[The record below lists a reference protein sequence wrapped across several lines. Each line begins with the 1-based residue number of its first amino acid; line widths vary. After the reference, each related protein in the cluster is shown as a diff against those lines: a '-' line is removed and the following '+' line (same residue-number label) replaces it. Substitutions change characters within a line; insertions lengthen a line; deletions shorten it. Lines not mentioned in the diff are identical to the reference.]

1 MTLSSALLASVA
13 IPPEVAWCYAVSAV
27 VSVVGLSVIFLGGY
41 WAKARG
47 LEKLIIFGPLFY
59 AVPIAAFGTQHF
71 MTPKDIA
78 AMVPEFIPWHMFW
91 TYFIGACFIAA
102 GLSLATRIQAQLAA
116 ALLGFTFFVFVTT
129 MDIPSWLH
137 TPHDRFATAL
147 MLRELSFSSGA
158 LALAASLTA
167 RWRERQTHPLAIWAR
182 YTIAVTIL
190 FYSFEQFLHADHVPG
205 LPLEMVTSTRIPAHA
220 FWTYLTAAVFAVT
233 GILLLVGKMTRLAA
247 AVTGL
252 SIFVVELVVYL
263 PIAWWERAS
272 LEGINY
278 LYDTLMFCGAVLM
291 LAAAMPPET
300 RESASTA
307 ASQSP
312 AA

>member
-1 MTLSSALLASVA
+1 MHFASILLAVA
-13 IPPEVAWCYAVSAV
+13 IPREVTWCYAVSAV
-27 VSVVGLSVIFLGGY
+27 VWVVGLCVIFLGGY

-47 LEKLIIFGPLFY
+47 MEKLIIFGPLFY
-59 AVPIAAFGTQHF
+59 AVPIAAFGTEHF
-71 MTPKDIA
+71 MIPKDIA
-78 AMVPEFIPWHMFW
+78 SMVPEFIPWHMFW

-102 GLSLATRIQAQLAA
+102 GFSLATKIQAQLAA

-129 MDIPSWLH
+129 MDIPGWLH

-167 RWRERQTHPLAIWAR
+167 QWRERQKHILATWAR

-190 FYSFEQFLHADHVPG
+190 FYSFEQFLHADHVPA
-205 LPLEMVTSTRIPAHA
+205 LPLEMVTPTRIPLHS
-220 FWTYLTAAVFAVT
+220 FWTYFVASVFAVT
-233 GILLLVGKMTRLAA
+233 GILLLAGVKTRFAA

-252 SIFVVELVVYL
+252 SILVVELIVYV

-291 LAAAMPPET
+291 LAAAMPLGTNSET
-300 RESASTA
+300 H
-307 ASQSP
+307 Q
-312 AA
+312 

>member
-1 MTLSSALLASVA
+1 MHFASILLAVA

-27 VSVVGLSVIFLGGY
+27 VWVVGLSVIFLGGY

-59 AVPIAAFGTQHF
+59 AVPIAAFGTEHF
-71 MTPKDIA
+71 MIPKDIA
-78 AMVPEFIPWHMFW
+78 SMVPQFIPWHMFW
-91 TYFIGACFIAA
+91 TYFIGACFIGA
-102 GLSLATRIQAQLAA
+102 GFSLATKIQAKLAA

-129 MDIPSWLH
+129 MDIPGWLR

-158 LALAASLTA
+158 LALTASLTTH
-167 RWRERQTHPLAIWAR
+167 WRERQTHILATWAR
-182 YTIAVTIL
+182 YTMAVTIL
-190 FYSFEQFLHADHVPG
+190 FYSFEQFLHADHVPA
-205 LPLEMVTSTRIPAHA
+205 LPLELVTPDRIPMHA
-220 FWTYLTAAVFAVT
+220 LWTYLTAAVFAVT
-233 GILLLVGKMTRLAA
+233 GIMLLVGKNTRLAA

-252 SIFVVELVVYL
+252 SILIVEFVVYI

-278 LYDTLMFCGAVLM
+278 LYDTLMYCGAVLM
-291 LAAAMPPET
+291 LAAAMPQQTKPEVH
-300 RESASTA
+300 
-307 ASQSP
+307 P
-312 AA
+312 